1 MLKSLTHK
9 QIYKFV
15 RFGCLFKP
23 FKKCFRHA
31 RCLKNRPV
39 FIANFPAIRIVSPV
53 LSPTNRLTHKK
64 MSPKRPIFIFY
75 RNIRRKTLWQKD
87 NKGAPLLL
95 IYTRVRISLLQ
106 PFGPS
111 LWWSRWPKR
120 HDVKRLAK
128 RDFTRKCGEK
138 VIFFARMLGV

>member
-1 MLKSLTHK
+1 M
-9 QIYKFV
+9 YKLV
-15 RFGCLFKP
+15 CFGSLFKP
-23 FKKCFRHA
+23 FKKCFHHA

-39 FIANFPAIRIVSPV
+39 FIAIFPAIRTVSPV
-53 LSPTNRLTHKK
+53 LSPANRLTHKK
-64 MSPKRPIFIFY
+64 MSLKRPIFIFY

-95 IYTRVRISLLQ
+95 IYTRVRINVLQ

-111 LWWSRWPKR
+111 LRRARWSKR

-128 RDFTRKCGEK
+128 HDFTRKCGEK

>member
-39 FIANFPAIRIVSPV
+39 FIAIFPAIRTVSPV
-53 LSPTNRLTHKK
+53 FSPTNRLTHKK
-64 MSPKRPIFIFY
+64 MSFKRPIFIFY

-95 IYTRVRISLLQ
+95 IYTRVRISQLQ

-111 LWWSRWPKR
+111 LRWSRRPKR

-128 RDFTRKCGEK
+128 RDFTRKLYFYLESSG
-138 VIFFARMLGV
+138 